1 MGVSF
6 LTFRTSDTSIQA
18 EEFINRNVMIEI
30 IKIRILVQVIRR
42 IMIVVHLGIS
52 TN

>member
-6 LTFRTSDTSIQA
+6 ITFRTLDTSIEP

-30 IKIRILVQVIRR
+30 ITIRIFVQVILR
-42 IMIVVHLGIS
+42 IMIAVHL
-52 TN
+52 